1 MIALLLLWHKIFRTH
16 NRIMNWLWT
25 NDSQK
30 GCDGSALECG
40 EYWGRYCWICWYL
53 LFDFKLQWNQSINV
67 RRIDLSYANNDNRQP
82 FFSRYITNVILH
94 IEHAFGTRTKYYYWF
109 LTDISC
115 SLRRFFFILSNNN
128 PFENEQS
135 KWCFLTLCALFR
147 YLLLILCYKI
157 PLLSISISSF
167 LHTRILLYGCLW
179 IKRFIY

>member
-1 MIALLLLWHKIFRTH
+1 MTAKRVAMVLRLSVVNTEAGIVDFVL
-16 NRIMNWLWT
+16 
-25 NDSQK
+25 
-30 GCDGSALECG
+30 
-40 EYWGRYCWICWYL
+40 YL

-82 FFSRYITNVILH
+82 YFSRYIRNVILH

-128 PFENEQS
+128 PFQ
-135 KWCFLTLCALFR
+135 KWTKQMMFLNLMCIVPLFITHS
-147 YLLLILCYKI
+147 LLQNTAFVNFNIIIFAYA
-157 PLLSISISSF
+157 
-167 LHTRILLYGCLW
+167 HTFSYGCRW